1 MVSSGLRERG
11 SVKETEYVLV
21 TPARNEEAYIEH
33 TIEAVVSQTILPQNW
48 VIVSDGSVDRTDA
61 IVALHARRHSFIR
74 LLRVGEPAKLGRKDF
89 GSKVRAFRAG
99 YEQLNGTRYQFVGN
113 LDADITFGPSY
124 FGQLLERF
132 ECNPRL
138 GLVGGIVLEPGKNG
152 FIPQQTSLNSVC
164 GAVQLFRRECYEAFG
179 GYVPMRMGGVDAA
192 AEIMARMHGWLVQTL
207 PDVPAYA
214 RRRVLTGGATI
225 LHTRYR
231 EGISNYLLG
240 YHPLF
245 QLASCLRRIGQ
256 KPYLIGSIFALFGY
270 GSSWVRGH
278 QRALPSEAVRFLR
291 SEQMH
296 RLAKCLRGRE

>member
-1 MVSSGLRERG
+1 
-11 SVKETEYVLV
+11 VKDAEYVLV
-21 TPARNEEAYIEH
+21 TPARNEEAYIER
-33 TIEAVVSQTILPQNW
+33 TIEAVVSQTILPKKW
-48 VIVSDGSVDRTDA
+48 VIVSDGSVDHTDA
-61 IVALHARRHSFIR
+61 IVALHSHRHSFIR
-74 LLRVGEPAKLGRKDF
+74 LLRFGKPAIPGRKDF
-89 GSKVRAFRAG
+89 GAKVRAFRAG

-113 LDADITFGPSY
+113 LDADITFSPSY

-132 ECNPRL
+132 ERNPRL
-138 GLVGGIVLEPGKNG
+138 GLAGGIVLEPGKNG

-214 RRRVLTGGATI
+214 QRRVLTGGGTI

-231 EGISNYLLG
+231 QGISNYLLG

-256 KPYLIGSIFALFGY
+256 KPYLMGSISALLGY
-270 GSSWVRGH
+270 GSSWLRGE
-278 QRALPSEAVRFLR
+278 QPVLPGEVVRFLR
-291 SEQMH
+291 SEQMG
-296 RLAKCLRGRE
+296 RLANCLRWRK